1 MFWKTGQERKAGRK
15 PDAPDAIFR
24 STMTIDNFSR
34 RDVSVLR
41 DMVEIES
48 EFGIVTNWDFDKS
61 GLWTDG
67 PARFRAS
74 GKSGADSFRKT
85 IENLI

>member
-1 MFWKTGQERKAGRK
+1 MFRKPGQERKAGRK

-24 STMTIDNFSR
+24 GDMKIDHLSR
-34 RDVSVLR
+34 RDVSMSC

-48 EFGIVTNWDFDKS
+48 EFGIVTNWDLDES

-67 PARFRAS
+67 PAWVRAT
-74 GKSGADSFRKT
+74 GNSGADS
-85 IENLI
+85 IC